1 MIEFIRSNP
10 EDVLTESG
18 LQELKKLCQIESVT
32 VGLSSGG
39 WIAGGVIRTLLR
51 GESLRSYFSN
61 PRDIVPGDIDIFFPD
76 VAHANIA
83 IKGMSLSRSR
93 YSTRSFG
100 GSATQVTDYLATDS
114 VTVQYVDKEDL
125 CLQSVEACLSRFDF
139 VNCMVAFDGKS
150 IVMPKGWREL
160 DSANTLCI
168 HNTHSP
174 FLAARIKKYIKWR
187 GYKGISQDSREIF
200 VEWLV
205 RSLDSS
211 NFSSFGSGDM
221 SALEKVKEIGHLLTS
236 EELLLFV
243 GKWSICE
250 RENYGHMIEERID
263 WAISQINKN
272 SKNSCSTDAV

>member
-10 EDVLTESG
+10 EDVLTESSQ
-18 LQELKKLCQIESVT
+18 QELKKLCQIEAVG

-39 WIAGGVIRTLLR
+39 WIAGGAIRTLLR
-51 GESLRSYFSN
+51 GESLQSYFSN
-61 PRDIVPGDIDIFFPD
+61 PADRVPGDIDIFFPD

-83 IKGMSLSRSR
+83 MKSMDFSKRR

-100 GSATQVTDYLATDS
+100 GSATQVTDYLGTDT

-125 CLQSVEACLSRFDF
+125 CMQSIDTCLSRFDF

-160 DSANTLCI
+160 DSENTLCI
-168 HNTHSP
+168 HNAHSP
-174 FLAARIKKYIKWR
+174 FLAARIKKYVKWR
-187 GYKGISQDSREIF
+187 GYKGISRDSREIF
-200 VEWLV
+200 VDWLV

-211 NFSSFGSGDM
+211 NFSSFGSGEL

-236 EELLLFV
+236 EELLLFI
-243 GKWSICE
+243 GKWSISE

-263 WAISQINKN
+263 WAIGQINKN
-272 SKNSCSTDAV
+272 SKNACSSSSL